1 MKLNYQWFAGHD
13 LRQLTE
19 EELKEAFKIL
29 VLEGKPYLT
38 GLRIEYAKQNI
49 RHEMYRRGLL
59 VRPASEV
66 REENEIKYGT
76 TEDI

>member
-1 MKLNYQWFAGHD
+1 MKLNYQWFLGRD
-13 LRQLTE
+13 LRQLTN
-19 EELKEAFKIL
+19 EELKEAFK
-29 VLEGKPYLT
+29 VLIIEREGISIQA
-38 GLRIEYAKQNI
+38 RHAKQNI